1 MDIDGARP
9 GGNPRK
15 QCPRVVGSA
24 HPDQESMAGAGTP
37 PDRSRPELRAAYRKY
52 NRTVTAQSAAGFAAL
67 LLCKKA
73 PKRWAD
79 NVDTTGS
86 FCQMAH
92 FDGGY
97 RSAVSGGIA
106 SVHTLMLDLDCLEGG
121 VTADGQKCRRWPTEG
136 PGVSVPTTS

>member
-1 MDIDGARP
+1 MRLT
-9 GGNPRK
+9 
-15 QCPRVVGSA
+15 GSTIG
-24 HPDQESMAGAGTP
+24 QSL
-37 PDRSRPELRAAYRKY
+37 RSRPRALPRYC
-52 NRTVTAQSAAGFAAL
+52 FA
-67 LLCKKA
+67 KKA

-136 PGVSVPTTS
+136 SGVSVPTTS